1 MMMYGSNWNQLL
13 EILYKKTA
21 LVATGKC
28 DKQNIVFQT
37 RYIEEKIYNSK

>member
-21 LVATGKC
+21 LVAMGKY
-28 DKQNIVFQT
+28 DKTIVFQT
-37 RYIEEKIYNSK
+37 R